1 MNPNPNSSDF
11 SELVAQNV
19 VKFQNGYYRRKLR
32 IFTMNIVRTATVGQ
46 SFTGN
51 FQTDPGLPFILTK
64 LSADDT
70 ADPNGAGATT
80 GMENWSVQ
88 IQDSESQYLWCSGSV
103 GRIQLFGGRE
113 FGYQLP
119 TEMLLRAQTQ
129 VNATVTNRAAGATA
143 GTATLCFIGYA
154 LLPMA
159 STSQF

>member
-1 MNPNPNSSDF
+1 MQTDPSSTQF
-11 SELVAQNV
+11 QNLVAQNV

-32 IFTMNIVRTATVGQ
+32 IFTVSIVRSATVGQ

-80 GMENWSVQ
+80 GMEDWSVQ
-88 IQDSESQYLWCSGSV
+88 VQDSESQYLWCSGSV

-129 VNATVTNRAAGATA
+129 VNVTVTNRAAAAAA
-143 GTATLCFIGYA
+143 GTATLCFIGFA

-159 STSQF
+159 SSSQF